1 MSAPKKIV
9 SVDDDPHIRKLI
21 ELTLPAPEFQVT
33 SFGDGRDALM
43 RLHEIAPDLIL
54 ADIMMPEMDGRTFFQ
69 VVKRSQ
75 ELRHV
80 PFIFLSAIHA
90 TDQIVA
96 TMEAGADDFVNKPFS
111 PARLLAKVRA
121 VLRLAGRTAAYAE
134 DRRHHELTGALGP
147 KGGLPLVKFCESV
160 RLSGCLTVTAPGVER
175 WASFLG
181 GELLEAG
188 SRPPE
193 EEDDAIDRLLSMTA
207 GAYRIEQ
214 NRLDPGE
221 LRTLESGG
229 CGLAEDPA
237 MSPPSPEGPA
247 HLPGG
252 LLSKLAVRGD
262 PVTIQTEA
270 ENRPDFMVTTLVAR
284 SGQVIRKIESSWPHP
299 LQRRG
304 DQPAAEAQVRR
315 QHERVVA
322 TVGELSF
329 ETPPAPAGSPP
340 TVDGALLAWAVS
352 FIAEQTRDLLG
363 SVMTAAL
370 LRRTWTRLLKDH
382 ESLRSLRVAADG
394 RVLVDHERAAL
405 PASAVPAVAGWV
417 TCFLAEASALAEK
430 AGKVR
435 IRQATRMM
443 ESDLERI
450 GFYAALGA

>member
-9 SVDDDPHIRKLI
+9 LVDDDPNIRNI
-21 ELTLPAPEFQVT
+21 VERTLLAPEFQVIG
-33 SFGDGRDALM
+33 FGDGRDALM
-43 RLHEIAPDLIL
+43 RLHEIVPDLIIS
-54 ADIMMPEMDGRTFFQ
+54 DIMMPEMDGRTFFQ

-96 TMEAGADDFVNKPFS
+96 TMEAGADDFVSKPFS
-111 PARLLAKVRA
+111 PVRLLARVRA

-134 DRRHHELTGALGP
+134 DRRHDELTGPLGP
-147 KGGLPLVKFCESV
+147 KGTLPLVKFCESV
-160 RLSGCLTVTAPGVER
+160 RLSGRLTVTAPGIER
-175 WASFLG
+175 WAEFLG

-188 SRPPE
+188 SGPKA
-193 EEDDAIDRLLSMTA
+193 EDDDAVDSLLSMTA

-214 NRLDPGE
+214 RRLDPGE
-221 LRTLESGG
+221 LRVLESARS
-229 CGLAEDPA
+229 GLAEDPA
-237 MSPPSPEGPA
+237 LSPPSPEGPA
-247 HLPGG
+247 HVPGG
-252 LLSKLAVRGD
+252 LLSKLAVRGA

-284 SGQVIRKIESSWPHP
+284 SGQVIRKIESCWPHP

-322 TVGELSF
+322 TVGELAF
-329 ETPPAPAGSPP
+329 EAPAAPAGSPA
-340 TVDGALLAWAVS
+340 TIDGTLLAWAVS
-352 FIAEQTRDLLG
+352 FIAEQARDLLG
-363 SVMTAAL
+363 SVMVAAL
-370 LRRTWTRLLKDH
+370 LRRTLTRLLRDH
-382 ESLRSLRVAADG
+382 ECLRSLRVATDG

-405 PASAVPAVAGWV
+405 PASAVAAVAGWV

-443 ESDLERI
+443 EADLERI